1 MNASI
6 KMPRI
11 LLVENDKRVRESY
24 KMLLEYWGYIPVLAV
39 GEGKLLIKNAIT
51 NAWSLHC
58 NLALI
63 DLRLLDDF
71 DEEDISGLKLAERIV
86 PTRSIILSG
95 YPDQKILR
103 EILDKHKD
111 IPFLSKSDS
120 PERIKQT
127 LDTEASKIC
136 AAKRGLQIFP
146 TDILDQI
153 RQTPFGSLVE
163 DYPDQVPDLLA
174 QLMPSA
180 TKLKIVRL
188 DSNLFFSQTSDVPRP
203 RSIILKV
210 YEEDYEPVMVKL
222 ARTQRIKVEVDRY
235 EKYISRKIGG
245 NFTARLERHASMWDI
260 GGALYSYIGDFDV
273 KTFSR
278 FYEENH
284 IEDIRECLD
293 SFFTVSWGR
302 HYERRKDQTNVS
314 LLRLY
319 EEVWGDWYA
328 KRVRGFSTQEI
339 WHDKGINKWLELPN
353 PIEWFKSKVGENPEL
368 DLSIVETTQKAITH
382 GDLHGENLLID
393 SRKNAW
399 VIDFERSGYGHAL
412 QDFIELESDII
423 NRLKVPLEN
432 ASSYYDMCLVVARQ
446 TLIKPL
452 EESEM
457 KSQDPGIRKA
467 LQTISVLRS
476 LAYKCTGIQDARQY
490 LLGLLFNTIFR
501 ATINNTEKYRD
512 RQSRALMLAGIFC
525 HRLDHW
531 NEPWPPEEWK
541 PILHN

>member
-1 MNASI
+1 
-6 KMPRI
+6 
-11 LLVENDKRVRESY
+11 
-24 KMLLEYWGYIPVLAV
+24 
-39 GEGKLLIKNAIT
+39 
-51 NAWSLHC
+51 
-58 NLALI
+58 
-63 DLRLLDDF
+63 
-71 DEEDISGLKLAERIV
+71 
-86 PTRSIILSG
+86 
-95 YPDQKILR
+95 R